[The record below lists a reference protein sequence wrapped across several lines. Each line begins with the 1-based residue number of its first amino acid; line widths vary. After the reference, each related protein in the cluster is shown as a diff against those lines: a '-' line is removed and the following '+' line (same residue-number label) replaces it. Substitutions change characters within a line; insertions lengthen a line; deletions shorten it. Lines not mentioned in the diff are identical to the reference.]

1 MFTAF
6 SSFARRATSTFMF
19 ARLFA
24 AEFIALLVVV
34 VLPST
39 FPSEVNLHAIKRNQ
53 IEFRPP
59 RCHRCDSSSLFASL
73 IQFESS
79 PAQRRVSHQNSSVRI
94 RQVLVCSLAHRL
106 LCVYGPRHIIIRSAP
121 REKQG
126 ESGRNQF
133 GPCTSRRLLGLRND
147 YWQRTPS
154 CGMFY

>member
-59 RCHRCDSSSLFASL
+59 RCHRFDSESLRIFDPIRIISGTETRFSSKFFGANP
-73 IQFESS
+73 SS
-79 PAQRRVSHQNSSVRI
+79 PC
-94 RQVLVCSLAHRL
+94 LF
-106 LCVYGPRHIIIRSAP
+106 P
-121 REKQG
+121 
-126 ESGRNQF
+126 
-133 GPCTSRRLLGLRND
+133 
-147 YWQRTPS
+147 RTPS
-154 CGMFY
+154 LVCLWATTYHHPECSEGEARRVGKKSIWAVHVAAVAGPP